1 MVGSF
6 KKATAVS
13 TLNRATQ
20 RGKGME
26 VQLAAK
32 GSLTTGWAE
41 TIGQRGAGA
50 AWEVPQSLSDYNHC
64 KGKQIATVRAFYA

>member
-1 MVGSF
+1 
-6 KKATAVS
+6 
-13 TLNRATQ
+13 
-20 RGKGME
+20 ME
-26 VQLAAK
+26 VKLAAK

-64 KGKQIATVRAFYA
+64 KGKQITVVQVFYA

>member
-1 MVGSF
+1 M
-6 KKATAVS
+6 
-13 TLNRATQ
+13 NRGTQ
-20 RGKGME
+20 GGNRME

-41 TIGQRGAGA
+41 TIGQRGADA

-64 KGKQIATVRAFYA
+64 KGKQIAAVRVFYA

>member
-1 MVGSF
+1 M
-6 KKATAVS
+6 
-13 TLNRATQ
+13 NRASQ
-20 RGKGME
+20 GGNGME
-26 VQLAAK
+26 VKLAAK

-64 KGKQIATVRAFYA
+64 KGKQIAAVHAFYSRSRSNGSLS